1 MESQIQNR
9 SFWRRPE
16 GKTGALFLIVA
27 ILGGGFLFVNFLP
40 QILIFAQ
47 NTLGLAVVIF
57 ALAVILYM
65 VLDPKMR
72 ALVSYIYKSAM
83 RSITS
88 MFIKIDPISVLKVY
102 IDDLKKNLEK
112 MGKQMGMLKKQMHQ
126 LNEVIFNNKK
136 ELEDNL
142 NKASEARDGNK
153 TDVMILKSRR
163 AGRLKESNIKLEEL
177 YTKMEVLYRVLD
189 KMERNSRIMMEDIQD
204 QVNIKERE
212 RNAMRASHSAMRSA
226 MDIIKG
232 DKDKRAIFDMALEAV
247 ADDVSRKVGEME
259 RFMDISENFMKSID
273 LRNGI
278 FEEEGLNMLEKWE
291 KESGSF
297 LLGEEK
303 NLLLNQAKDESEVLD
318 LDAPRPEPVKREN
331 RANQYDNFFEI

>member
-1 MESQIQNR
+1 
-9 SFWRRPE
+9 
-16 GKTGALFLIVA
+16 
-27 ILGGGFLFVNFLP
+27 
-40 QILIFAQ
+40 
-47 NTLGLAVVIF
+47 
-57 ALAVILYM
+57 
-65 VLDPKMR
+65 
-72 ALVSYIYKSAM
+72 
-83 RSITS
+83 